1 MRSWFTWHIQMIPK
15 IICWFFDTIRC
26 DVSVDLDPTAIQ
38 SIQSLLNPVHFFAA
52 NHVRKAIHREERILR
67 NKCERWRKTA
77 SSSHQTGAW
86 SKLEACLAP
95 PQVFKWPSELG
106 ILLHFSGTS
115 PFYIILVVVLV
126 LIFVAA
132 LLIYLW
138 RFSERVQR

>member
-1 MRSWFTWHIQMIPK
+1 MRSWFTWHIQMIP
-15 IICWFFDTIRC
+15 ITTCWFFFDTIRC

-38 SIQSLLNPVHFFAA
+38 SIRSLLNPVHFFAT
-52 NHVRKAIHREERILR
+52 NHVREATHKKGFWET
-67 NKCERWRKTA
+67 KCERWRGTA

-95 PQVFKWPSELG
+95 PQVFKWTSELG